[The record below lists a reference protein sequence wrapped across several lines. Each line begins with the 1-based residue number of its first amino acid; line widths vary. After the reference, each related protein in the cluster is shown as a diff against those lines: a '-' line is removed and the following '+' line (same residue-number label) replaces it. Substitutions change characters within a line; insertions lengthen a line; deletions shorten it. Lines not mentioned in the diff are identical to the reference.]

1 MIKIKMYGKIWSP
14 GMCACNDMCKY
25 NKIRFKCIIAEEN
38 FVSFKYLKNT
48 LYIHNK
54 SGCRKEERQEKA
66 SNYQFRRK
74 TSLKKKITGN
84 LNFDL

>member
-1 MIKIKMYGKIWSP
+1 
-14 GMCACNDMCKY
+14 MCACNDMCKY

-38 FVSFKYLKNT
+38 FVSSRYLKNT

-66 SNYQFRRK
+66 S
-74 TSLKKKITGN
+74 
-84 LNFDL
+84 